1 MTPASVPEP
10 FVSLVLVEYLYI
22 LKESKRTG
30 VFIRDVLFLPTLSS
44 VIQWL
49 GLSLG

>member
-10 FVSLVLVEYLYI
+10 FVSLVLAKYFYLYR
-22 LKESKRTG
+22 KDSKNRT
-30 VFIRDVLFLPTLSS
+30 FIRIRFLPTLSS
-44 VIQWL
+44 VIQSS